1 MAWSDYGSSEEKL
14 GYFGKLIVDGRRRLQ
29 RSIKE
34 GRNES
39 GSNEHQERNAEIYR
53 FGLQGET

>member
-1 MAWSDYGSSEEKL
+1 MVGLRSRGQKL
-14 GYFGKLIVDGRRRLQ
+14 DCFGKLMAGDRRRPE

-39 GSNEHQERNAEIYR
+39 GRNEHQERNAEIYR

>member
-1 MAWSDYGSSEEKL
+1 MAG
-14 GYFGKLIVDGRRRLQ
+14 GRIKPE

-39 GSNEHQERNAEIYR
+39 GRNEHQERNAEIYR
-53 FGLQGET
+53 FRLQGETEFGIIKY

>member
-1 MAWSDYGSSEEKL
+1 MAG
-14 GYFGKLIVDGRRRLQ
+14 GRIKPE

-39 GSNEHQERNAEIYR
+39 GRNEDQERGSGTRIRNEDQERNAEIYR